1 MFGIMREAGVSA
13 DRCSHR
19 RSRGA
24 LMSSCLMENEV
35 AIKIF
40 EEVFYFVFYV
50 IFRSENC
57 GQSQIIRRHRE
68 RMDCL
73 IRDESAAAIP
83 M

>member
-13 DRCSHR
+13 DQCSHR

-40 EEVFYFVFYV
+40 EEVFYLVFHVAPRIKY
-50 IFRSENC
+50 C

-68 RMDCL
+68 SMDCL
-73 IRDESAAAIP
+73 IRDEYAAAIP